1 MTRPLW
7 AAATA
12 ATALALLLTGCSSD
26 GDGGDAAPVTVEDY
40 SNTPLSEY
48 MTKLSGGDT
57 SETDWDA
64 MSRQSEEVVAAC
76 MLEQGFEYEPVDNTG
91 TAVEM
96 PGEDLDYN
104 SREYAETYGYGVATT
119 FEESQA
125 SAEEQS
131 DAWVDPNQ
139 EYVEAMSETERTAY
153 YEALYGVQ
161 TEYVEGEEPPAY
173 DWTTAGCQGKAQHEV
188 YGEMNGAWEMPEFT
202 DLQEQISK
210 LYEQVQTDSA
220 YTELQASWSSCMADA
235 GYEYESQMAV
245 TEDLNERMNAVYEQ
259 MGDGSDVDTALV
271 DEIAALEVKVAT
283 ADFDCRKDLGFERK
297 QLDIQIKLEQAFV
310 DEHKAE
316 LDAWVEAATQ
326 R

>member
-12 ATALALLLTGCSSD
+12 ATAFALILTGCSSG
-26 GDGGDAAPVTVEDY
+26 GDGGDGAPVTAEEYAD
-40 SNTPLSEY
+40 TPLQEY

-57 SETDWDA
+57 SEADWAA
-64 MSRQSEEVVAAC
+64 MNRESEEVVAAC

-91 TAVEM
+91 TSVEM
-96 PGEDLDYN
+96 PGDDLDYT

-131 DAWVDPNQ
+131 DEWVDPNQ
-139 EYVEAMSETERTAY
+139 EYVDAMSETERTAY

-161 TEYVEGEEPPAY
+161 TEYVEGEEPPPY

-188 YGEMNGAWEMPEFT
+188 YDEVNGAWEMPEFS
-202 DLQEQISK
+202 DLQEQINT
-210 LYEQVQTDSA
+210 LYEQVQGDPVL
-220 YTELQASWSSCMADA
+220 TELQASWASCMADA

-245 TEDLNERMNAVYEQ
+245 YDDLNERMNGVYEQ

-271 DEIAALEVKVAT
+271 DEIAAYEVKVAT
-283 ADFDCRKDLGFERK
+283 ADFDCRKELGFERK
-297 QLDIQIKLEQAFV
+297 QLEVQIKVEQAFV

-316 LDAWVEAATQ
+316 LDAWVEAAAQ